1 MYTIGFTGSRN
12 IEEQNDILLKNKGI
26 SYNDNAYNLVY
37 KEIDII
43 VKTIMLENNLN
54 YNDLKIVSGMAR
66 GIDEIRAIYRM
77 DRNIPLIL
85 SIPESILHHKNKK
98 STKIKTQAIK
108 YNQILKY
115 VKNDER
121 SKIFEIKDDYNG
133 NKYKYAN
140 FARNQLIVDV
150 SDIVVSYM
158 KVHSNGTYDCIQRR
172 KKQKKY
178 YGNIDEILNKAKEKY
193 NLEINKNL
201 NIKLNTDIL
210 KEKTH
215 VIIHGCNCYNT
226 MRAGVAKAIREKY
239 PSIYIKDK
247 DFLKENGIPS
257 LLKEDLKKET
267 EEERNNR
274 REKILGKFSF
284 YKLTNKT
291 ENEPFYIF
299 NLYSQLTYFD
309 NERFSLKDFSKGF
322 NDIIKFLLKERKN
335 NGLIKIS
342 FPRIGMALGRG
353 KLNEIYDKT
362 IEISKNYENENIQ
375 LNWCFLDKD
384 LEKKIL
390 NYDFEVIKNNSL
402 VVSTKLEII

>member
-12 IEEQNDILLKNKGI
+12 VEEQNNMTLLNKGI
-26 SYNDNAYNLVY
+26 IYNDRAYNLVY
-37 KEIDII
+37 KEIDIA

-54 YNDLKIVSGMAR
+54 FSDLRIVSGMAR
-66 GIDEIRAIYRM
+66 GFDEIRAIYRM

-85 SIPESILHHKNKK
+85 SIPESAIHHKNKT
-98 STKIKTQAIK
+98 SVKIKTQAIK

-115 VKNDER
+115 VENDDK
-121 SKIFEIKDDYNG
+121 SQLFEIKDDY
-133 NKYKYAN
+133 KDEKFKYAN
-140 FARNQLIVDV
+140 FARNQHIVDM
-150 SDIVVSYM
+150 SDTVVSYM
-158 KVHSNGTYDCIQRR
+158 KSHSNGTYDCIQRR

-178 YGNIDEILNKAKEKY
+178 YGNIDEVLKKAKDKY
-193 NLEINKNL
+193 NLEINKVL
-201 NIKLNTDIL
+201 NIKLGADLL

-215 VIIHGCNCYNT
+215 VLIHGCNCYNT

>member
-247 DFLKENGIPS
+247 DFLKENGIPF
-257 LLKEDLKKET
+257 LLKEDIKKET
-267 EEERNNR
+267 EEERENR
-274 REKILGKFSF
+274 KQKILGKFSY
-284 YKLTNKT
+284 YKLNERK
-291 ENEPFYIF
+291 EDEPFYIF
-299 NLYSQLTYFD
+299 NLYSQFTYFD